1 MGDGETPN
9 FLQYT
14 DLGIDVSFDDEDRI
28 TCVIFFFHSSKHRP
42 FQGTT
47 SLGIGIDSSLDDVLK
62 RYGTPTQIFDMTSY
76 RQKYFY
82 YHKDGITFVFKD
94 GVLES
99 IQIEKPKA
107 TWWPAEWPE
116 RRDTD
121 KLNWLVFKPAALTGP
136 VMHAQA
142 SFPEFAA
149 RHRARPLAGDSG
161 PPARNDPSVL

>member
-1 MGDGETPN
+1 M
-9 FLQYT
+9 
-14 DLGIDVSFDDEDRI
+14 
-28 TCVIFFFHSSKHRP
+28 
-42 FQGTT
+42 
-47 SLGIGIDSSLDDVLK
+47 
-62 RYGTPTQIFDMTSY
+62 
-76 RQKYFY
+76 QKYFY

-121 KLNWLVFKPAALTGP
+121 KLNWLVFKPAALTRP

-142 SFPEFAA
+142 SFPEFARIIIEQDRLQA
-149 RHRARPLAGDSG
+149 TPSGRNNQAVEPPRATHHRRVHFPDRRSYGRGQNHGRRRPTRW
-161 PPARNDPSVL
+161 PAN